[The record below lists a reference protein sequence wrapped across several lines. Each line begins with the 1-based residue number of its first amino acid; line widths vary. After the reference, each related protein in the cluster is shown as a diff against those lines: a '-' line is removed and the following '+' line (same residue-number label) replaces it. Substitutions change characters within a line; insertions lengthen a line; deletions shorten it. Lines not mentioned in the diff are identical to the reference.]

1 MHRRYCMQITFSIPH
16 QLHAIMILKVLLA
29 FALFAI
35 CLAIMM
41 MKKKGF
47 DMVQRDDKL
56 MQKDVLSQSKEVNF
70 IGNQD
75 SQPQF
80 CYFLNNKLFKVTP
93 IFITLFI
100 SFRYHAA
107 KPYQYEYEA
116 PGEHGMHYKKEESDG
131 HGNVK
136 GSYGY
141 FDDHG
146 TFREV
151 HYVADHNG
159 FRAEIRTNEPG
170 TKDQEHPHAQVFSFV
185 EDEDSESSNHEELQK
200 RSSHGDSD
208 SKSTTPIPTV
218 SSHRREQYGLIKKD
232 MDCICSK
239 EQASMVD
246 MNKNRSTFLCKNE
259 LKLL

>member
-1 MHRRYCMQITFSIPH
+1 M
-16 QLHAIMILKVLLA
+16 
-29 FALFAI
+29 
-35 CLAIMM
+35 
-41 MKKKGF
+41 
-47 DMVQRDDKL
+47 
-56 MQKDVLSQSKEVNF
+56 E
-70 IGNQD
+70 
-75 SQPQF
+75 
-80 CYFLNNKLFKVTP
+80 
-93 IFITLFI
+93 
-100 SFRYHAA
+100 YHAA

-185 EDEDSESSNHEELQK
+185 EDEDSESSNHQELQK

-208 SKSTTPIPTV
+208 SKAPLQFQQFHHTGGNSMD
-218 SSHRREQYGLIKKD
+218 SLAGHRLHLFKRTGEHGGH
-232 MDCICSK
+232 
-239 EQASMVD
+239 E
-246 MNKNRSTFLCKNE
+246 
-259 LKLL
+259 